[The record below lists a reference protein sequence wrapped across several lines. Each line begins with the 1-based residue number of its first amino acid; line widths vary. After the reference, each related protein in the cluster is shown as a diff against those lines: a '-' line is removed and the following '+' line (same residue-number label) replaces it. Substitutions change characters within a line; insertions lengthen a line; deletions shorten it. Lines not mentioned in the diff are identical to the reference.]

1 MFGINIESEG
11 IKMNEY
17 CYQVSPTKS
26 VWVMASSEE
35 EAEGKVFETLG
46 YDPEE
51 MELVEVVENV

>member
-1 MFGINIESEG
+1 MGSFKLGRET
-11 IKMNEY
+11 MNEY

-26 VWVMASSEE
+26 VWVMAYSEE

-51 MELVEVVENV
+51 MELIEVTENV

>member
-1 MFGINIESEG
+1 
-11 IKMNEY
+11 MNEY

-51 MELVEVVENV
+51 MELIEVTEGV